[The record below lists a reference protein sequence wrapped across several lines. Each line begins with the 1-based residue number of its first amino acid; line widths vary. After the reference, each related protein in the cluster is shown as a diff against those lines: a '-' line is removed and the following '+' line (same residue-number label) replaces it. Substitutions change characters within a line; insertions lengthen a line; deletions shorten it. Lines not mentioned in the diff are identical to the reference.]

1 MVFRQSFTEERGSSH
16 RTAWRRIR
24 TLAGTA
30 ILLCPVLSLAQAD
43 ESVEVEIDT
52 EAVQRVQQ
60 LRASLLEMESP
71 GNTWRAD
78 LGETLLDLG
87 RALQEANDHEGALEQ
102 FERAVHISRINHGL
116 FSLQQLPAI
125 MLQVQSHLALNQWDS
140 ADGLRQYAFYVQ
152 SRAYQ
157 DNDPGLIP
165 ALADYAQW
173 NMKAFAD
180 RRGEIPSTRLLDAY
194 QLYSVAVAMMD
205 KHEKPLEFPKEEY
218 LRHKAF
224 IAWLMHRTNVLA
236 RSDAV
241 FSAERRID
249 DAWADG
255 LTGQQ
260 TRGRNNAFARG
271 EEALQK
277 IIDIRAEHVAQ
288 ADAGSAVH
296 DELVR
301 QQAEAVLDLGDWH
314 LLFNRRQA
322 ARITYREAWDLV
334 ADNEAMVAG
343 VFDQVVLLPS
353 FEPRPGPSAVQSTS
367 VPQHASSLQPR
378 QSASGMQPRGQYA
391 YLTMA
396 FDINRFGR
404 ATNVNVI
411 DGGSEDNDNV
421 RRRMIGALR
430 DSTLR
435 PRIENGEPVGM
446 TGLVYRFPYE
456 IERVSQV
463 AQ

>member
-1 MVFRQSFTEERGSSH
+1 MVFRQCFTERGSLH
-16 RTAWRRIR
+16 RTAGQRIR

-30 ILLCPVLSLAQAD
+30 LLLWPPLTLAQVD
-43 ESVEVEIDT
+43 EPVQAEIDT
-52 EAVQRVQQ
+52 AAVHRVQQ
-60 LRASLLEMESP
+60 LRASLLELESP
-71 GNTWRAD
+71 GNTWRAE

-87 RALQEANDHEGALEQ
+87 RALQEADDHEGALEQ

-152 SRAYQ
+152 SRTYQ

-165 ALADYAQW
+165 ALVDYAQW
-173 NMKAFAD
+173 NMEAFAD

-194 QLYSVAVAMMD
+194 QLYSVAVALMD
-205 KHEKPLEFPKEEY
+205 RHGKQLEFPKEEY
-218 LRHKAF
+218 LRQQAF

-255 LTGQQ
+255 LSGQL
-260 TRGRNNAFARG
+260 TRGRNNAFVRG
-271 EEALQK
+271 EEALQT

-288 ADAGSAVH
+288 ADPGSAVH

-301 QQAEAVLDLGDWH
+301 QQAEAVLDLADWH
-314 LLFNRRQA
+314 LLFDRRQA
-322 ARITYREAWDLV
+322 ARSTYRDAWDLV
-334 ADNEAMVAG
+334 ATHEALADG
-343 VFDQVVLLPS
+343 VFDRVVLLPS
-353 FEPRPGPSAVQSTS
+353 FEPRLGPAEIQSAS

-378 QSASGMQPRGQYA
+378 QPPAGSQRRGRYA
-391 YLTMA
+391 YVTLA

-404 ATNVNVI
+404 ATNVDVV
-411 DGGSEDNDNV
+411 DDGSEDDANA
-421 RRRMIGALR
+421 RRRLIGALR

-435 PRIENGEPVGM
+435 PRIEDGEPVDM

-456 IERVSQV
+456 IESVSQV